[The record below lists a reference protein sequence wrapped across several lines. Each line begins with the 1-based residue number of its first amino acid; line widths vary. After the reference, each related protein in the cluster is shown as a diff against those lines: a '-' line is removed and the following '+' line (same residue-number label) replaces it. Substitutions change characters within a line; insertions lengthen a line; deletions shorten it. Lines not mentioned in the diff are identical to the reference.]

1 MIFHKRLGYKTG
13 AMRLAPRPRLLLTC
27 AALAIAA
34 AVGLPARQQES
45 GAPVRQ
51 LAYLKASN
59 SEGSDHFG
67 CGGSL
72 PGHIGN
78 AIAVSGDGSTV
89 AVGAPHESSTARG
102 INGNQDDNSLYQS
115 GAVYV
120 YVRRGDAW
128 TQQAYIKASNPGGSD
143 MFGLS
148 LAVSRDG
155 NTLAVAAPW
164 EASAATGVN
173 GNQDDNSIPQAGAVY
188 IFTRAG
194 DTWSQHSYIKASNT
208 GRKGAGDDVEGD
220 QFGFSIALSED
231 GSALAVGAVSED
243 SIATGINGL
252 QTDDSA
258 ASSGAV
264 YLFRKAGN
272 TWAQEAYLKSSN
284 SEAGD
289 LFGYGVGLSADG
301 NALAVA
307 GYDED
312 GSGKGVNP
320 PNDNGGNGTGA
331 IYAFDRRGGV
341 WRQTGYFKGSR
352 SQRNDALGYT
362 VAISGDGNTIAAGTA
377 EESCLNG
384 GINPPGCDVDTFPSH
399 LAAGSAGAVYIWT
412 RRGDTWAEQAF
423 VKASNPDLEDW
434 FAVRI
439 ALSGDGNRL
448 VVGAPMEDSTAKG
461 VNGPQDDDSAE
472 DSGAAYLFS
481 RSGTAWRQ
489 TAYIKASNTDA
500 YDEFGSSV
508 AISPDGRT
516 VAAGARMES
525 SAARTV
531 NGNQNDNSAGQS
543 GAAYVFTV
551 RD

>member
-1 MIFHKRLGYKTG
+1 MTRSTRAGLFF
-13 AMRLAPRPRLLLTC
+13 TC
-27 AALAIAA
+27 AALAIGAA
-34 AVGLPARQQES
+34 AVGPPARQAGS

-89 AVGAPHESSTARG
+89 AVGAPHESSAARG
-102 INGNQDDNSLYQS
+102 INGNQEDNSLYQS

-128 TQQAYIKASNPGGSD
+128 TQQAYVKASNAGGSD

-164 EASAATGVN
+164 EASAATGVD

-194 DTWSQHSYIKASNT
+194 NTWSQHSYIKASNT
-208 GRKGAGDDVEGD
+208 GRKGVGDDIEGD
-220 QFGFSIALSED
+220 QFGFSIALSGD
-231 GSALAVGAVSED
+231 GSTLAVGAVSED
-243 SIATGINGL
+243 SNATGINGL

-264 YLFRKAGN
+264 YLFRKTGN

-307 GYDED
+307 AYDED
-312 GSGKGVNP
+312 GSGKRVNRRAATSIRFP
-320 PNDNGGNGTGA
+320 PISRPVHRARHTSGRAVETHGPSRRSSRRRTRISRTGSRCA
-331 IYAFDRRGGV
+331 SPSAATGPGCWWAPRWKTAARRASTDHRMTTPRWTLARRICSRATGRRGARRRTSRRRMPTRTTSSGAL
-341 WRQTGYFKGSR
+341 WRSATTDEPSPPGRGWR
-352 SQRNDALGYT
+352 AALREPSMGIRTTTKPVKPAPRTYLRF
-362 VAISGDGNTIAAGTA
+362 AISKKTTT
-377 EESCLNG
+377 SRR
-384 GINPPGCDVDTFPSH
+384 
-399 LAAGSAGAVYIWT
+399 T
-412 RRGDTWAEQAF
+412 R
-423 VKASNPDLEDW
+423 P
-434 FAVRI
+434 
-439 ALSGDGNRL
+439 
-448 VVGAPMEDSTAKG
+448 
-461 VNGPQDDDSAE
+461 
-472 DSGAAYLFS
+472 FS
-481 RSGTAWRQ
+481 
-489 TAYIKASNTDA
+489 
-500 YDEFGSSV
+500 
-508 AISPDGRT
+508 
-516 VAAGARMES
+516 
-525 SAARTV
+525 
-531 NGNQNDNSAGQS
+531 
-543 GAAYVFTV
+543 
-551 RD
+551 